1 MKKEI
6 FNGLYSVHCNGD
18 ISTKNWKNT
27 GRFAVLKPATD
38 KKGYLRVGLQVNGK
52 LITKKVHRLVAEC
65 FIENPENKPQV
76 NHINGI
82 KTDNRV
88 ENLEWCTAK
97 ENVAHAIKNNLFVF
111 STSESSVN
119 TVVKAGELNG
129 QSKLTTK
136 DVLEIRSKYKP
147 RIYTQEM
154 LANEYNVKAS
164 CIKDVVNRKS
174 WKHI

>member
-1 MKKEI
+1 MQKDI
-6 FNGLYSVHCNGD
+6 FNGIYSVHRNGN
-18 ISTKNWKNT
+18 ISTNNWRNS
-27 GRFAVLKPATD
+27 GRYAILRPATD
-38 KKGYLRVGLQVNGK
+38 NRGYLRVGLQVNGK

-76 NHINGI
+76 NHKNGI

-111 STSESSVN
+111 LTSESSVN

-136 DVLEIRSKYKP
+136 DVLEIRNKYIP
-147 RIYTQEM
+147 RIYTRAM
-154 LANEYNVKAS
+154 LANEYNVKTS